1 MWMLQWWPL
10 LRRQEDRAAPLGNWK
25 EDDDGAEQA
34 LGALTAMIAEAI
46 LVAAG
51 LPMLIMLV
59 VDVQPAEATSLGKN
73 GQDSLRELY
82 YS

>member
-25 EDDDGAEQA
+25 EDDDGEEQA
-34 LGALTAMIAEAI
+34 LGGADGNGGT

-73 GQDSLRELY
+73 GQDSLRALY
-82 YS
+82 S